1 MPTISSKLPQNM
13 TDYLNPVGLAKNLWC
28 HRDLIRQFT
37 RREIEGRYSGS
48 YLGVFWSFVT
58 PLVMLSIYTFVFGI
72 VFKARWQG
80 TRGSSLEEFALVI
93 FCGLTAFN
101 IFGECASRAGSLIV
115 GVPNYVKRVIFPLE
129 ILPVSVLGSS
139 LFHATISLL
148 ILLLGNLLTGGSLS
162 WTVLL
167 LPVVSLPLIFL
178 SLGASWFLAGLGVFV
193 RDVNHSVTLIVQVL
207 FFVTP
212 IFYSI
217 EIIPEPFRTIIKFNP
232 LTAVVENF
240 RRVILWGV
248 PPIWGSWVAWIIL
261 TSLLVLLGY
270 AWFMKTKKGFADV
283 L

>member
-13 TDYLNPVGLAKNLWC
+13 TDYISPVGLARNLWR

-72 VFKARWQG
+72 VYRARWQG
-80 TRGSSLEEFALVI
+80 TGSGGLGHFALVL

-115 GVPNYVKRVIFPLE
+115 GVPNYVKKVIFPLE

-139 LFHATISLL
+139 LFHALISLL
-148 ILLLGNLLTGGSLS
+148 ILLLGNLLAGGSLY
-162 WTVLL
+162 WTLLL
-167 LPVVSLPLIFL
+167 LPVVSLPLVFL
-178 SLGASWFLAGLGVFV
+178 SLGIGWFLAGLGVFV
-193 RDVNHSVTLIVQVL
+193 RDVNHTVTLIVQAL

-217 EIIPEPFRTIIKFNP
+217 EIIPEPFRTFIKFNP
-232 LTAVVENF
+232 LTPVVENF
-240 RRVILWGV
+240 RRVILWEM
-248 PPIWGSWVAWIIL
+248 PPVWGNWVTWTML
-261 TSLLVLLGY
+261 TSLFVLLGY

-283 L
+283 I